1 MKILLKLVFSA
12 IAVLV
17 LMLSAVSCDE
27 DLTTIGDGLIG
38 DDPFKTSKAVYDVF
52 VFNKKINAVETNKLP
67 LYQIGKYND
76 PLYGSTEANLTGV
89 RGVAARS
96 LQAQFVCAPCRSR
109 VCTYAGESAVQ
120 PACYGNIPP
129 DRVWALALQQY
140 PGASRLLPI

>member
-52 VFNKKINAVETNKLP
+52 VFNKKITAVETNKLP
-67 LYQIGKYND
+67 IYQIGIYDD
-76 PLYGSTEANLTGV
+76 PLFGNTEASITSQL
-89 RGVAARS
+89 R
-96 LQAQFVCAPCRSR
+96 LQGGF
-109 VCTYAGESAVQ
+109 
-120 PACYGNIPP
+120 GNPIFG
-129 DRVWALALQQY
+129 LSSQQREDKY
-140 PGASRLLPI
+140 